1 MDEFLHLAKILLR
14 NRVECRV
21 MKVIDITDLV
31 MGVVNVGV
39 LVGIVCIAMAI
50 YCIWF
55 GLWRWD
61 IKRTRERLLREN
73 KELGNIK
80 YNVPYKNDSFDEVMF
95 IGEPSGYY
103 NGTVVFS
110 CVKGMK
116 STRYQ
121 YDKKGMQLISMM
133 IKDGTYKE
141 ID

>member
-1 MDEFLHLAKILLR
+1 
-14 NRVECRV
+14 

-31 MGVVNVGV
+31 MSIVNVGV
-39 LVGIVCIAMAI
+39 LVGIICVGCGI

-55 GLWRWD
+55 GLWKWD
-61 IKRTRERLLREN
+61 IKRTKERLLREN

-80 YNVPYKNDSFDEVMF
+80 YNTPYKNDSFDEVMF
-95 IGEPSGYY
+95 IAEPSGYY

-110 CVKGMK
+110 CVRGVK

-133 IKDGTYKE
+133 IKDGNYKE

>member
-1 MDEFLHLAKILLR
+1 
-14 NRVECRV
+14 

-31 MGVVNVGV
+31 MGIVNVGV
-39 LVGIVCIAMAI
+39 LVGIVCVAMAI